1 MESLDERVQ
10 IHKSNFFKLVQTGFP
25 PQQEN
30 QINVSKNHR
39 KTVKTQENIN
49 ISKKQQENTI
59 NYFCFQLQ

>member
-39 KTVKTQENIN
+39 KTVKTQEKSI
-49 ISKKQQENTI
+49 
-59 NYFCFQLQ
+59 FQKNNRKTQ